1 MQDHSLLS
9 ISTYYF
15 TWCLT
20 INEISLFDK
29 PLSNA
34 LVDSVVPRKYHYTNK
49 QYTPSF
55 LRQYQSKIYCFHKK
69 VTPKGK
75 LPIHVTY
82 PNYLAYFKK
91 MLILKI
97 LKFLRGVIFSF
108 YKEQFLKTMVSMVSM
123 VTLKTSL
130 SKNISL
136 RKC

>member
-34 LVDSVVPRKYHYTNK
+34 LVDSVVPSKYQYTNK

-55 LRQYQSKIYCFHKK
+55 LRQYQSKIC
-69 VTPKGK
+69 K
-75 LPIHVTY
+75 LPIHV
-82 PNYLAYFKK
+82 AYFKK
-91 MLILKI
+91 VLILKI
-97 LKFLRGVIFSF
+97 QKFLRGVIFSF
-108 YKEQFLKTMVSMVSM
+108 YKKQFLKTMVSMVSM
-123 VTLKTSL
+123 VTLKTFL
-130 SKNISL
+130 SNFPFGNFWKVW
-136 RKC
+136 KV